1 MLRYTAKHFVS
12 WVETVSASY
21 CWRGLRCFRFGLF
34 VQLNHSAGPLR
45 LILNL
50 VWAQVV
56 ADLRREVLC
65 EQEVTVKVK
74 ANYALKKH
82 SEAFVRQWLE
92 LGHHSLHVFRGFEFL
107 RRQSWRF

>member
-1 MLRYTAKHFVS
+1 MPRYIERHFVN
-12 WVETVSASY
+12 WAETVSASC
-21 CWRGLRCFRFGLF
+21 CWRGLRYFRFGPF
-34 VQLNHSAGPLR
+34 VQLNHSAGPLQ

-50 VWAQVV
+50 VWTQVV

-92 LGHHSLHVFRGFEFL
+92 PGHHSRLVFQVFVFYRPQL
-107 RRQSWRF
+107 WRF